1 MKYQEAFDLLKELVK
16 EITGNSEISNDQNLI
31 EFGLSWFK
39 MKSGIKTLIY
49 AIQHMWKNAL
59 GIL

>member
-31 EFGLSWFK
+31 EFGLSSIQI
-39 MKSGIKTLIY
+39 MQIANQLRKS
-49 AIQHMWKNAL
+49 
-59 GIL
+59 ILKFLLQN